1 MQIIGNIYKV
11 DIANKLIA
19 IKTYNKLNYFYFQ
32 NSQLQVFK
40 RYLYEGVYINLDYDE
55 EKIFKKNNI
64 NAYLVNY
71 VNQIYSMSIYKK
83 IKYYD
88 KEEINGSLSKF
99 LSSLGNIM
107 FLDLEMTMPSYGFY
121 GSSFQSEIVQAGFLL
136 LDNNGEEITR
146 YSEYIKPV
154 VHKELSNRVLKFL
167 HLDQTEFNSKSIT
180 YKKFYEDFK
189 EVLEIYHPA
198 IIVYGKNDS
207 ITLNSS
213 YRINKV
219 KSLEKHTRFINLSK
233 IIKNY
238 YELRN
243 DPGLF
248 KIYQIYYNSEDLQ
261 VHDAFTD
268 CMVTKE
274 VFKAFKDDVN
284 HKTNFYE
291 EIRKYLQ

>member
-1 MQIIGNIYKV
+1 MQLIGNIYKV
-11 DIANKLIA
+11 DISNKLIA

-32 NSQLQVFK
+32 NSHLQVFK
-40 RYLYEGVYINLDYDE
+40 RYLYEGVYIILEYDE
-55 EKIFKKNNI
+55 DKIFKKNNI

-71 VNQIYSMSIYKK
+71 VNEIYSMSIYKK

-107 FLDLEMTMPSYGFY
+107 FLDLEMTMPSYGFH
-121 GSSFQSEIVQAGFLL
+121 GTSFQSEIVQAGFLL

-146 YSEYIKPV
+146 YSKYIKPV

-167 HLDQTEFNSKSIT
+167 NLDIMEFKSKAIT
-180 YKKFYEDFK
+180 YNEFYEDFK
-189 EVLEIYHPA
+189 EILDIYHPA

-213 YRINKV
+213 YKINKV
-219 KSLEKHTRFINLSK
+219 RSLEKLTRFINLSK

-248 KIYQIYYNSEDLQ
+248 KLYQIYYNNDNLQ
-261 VHDAFTD
+261 VHDAFND

-284 HKTNFYE
+284 HKTNFYD